1 MYPTSTDRRRHAPVA
16 MAAILALLMA
26 VLPRIGLGQERQAE
40 RGFLGVAIQ
49 PLTPDL
55 AQSLGVSPSV
65 HGVAVSSVRDGAPA
79 AKAGVK
85 AGDVI
90 VEYDGQAVSGPR
102 ELARLVARTPV
113 GTSVTMKV
121 LRNGQEMTVSPTI
134 ARAESQE
141 APSQGRA
148 AEAPRTGR
156 FGLALQ
162 SLTPELARQLNTQAK
177 QGLVV
182 RAVGAGSPAEQ
193 AGLRRGDVIAEV
205 NRQPL
210 SNVEELRSA
219 LDQATADKPAV
230 LLVHRGESTLY
241 VTVKG

>member
-1 MYPTSTDRRRHAPVA
+1 
-16 MAAILALLMA
+16 
-26 VLPRIGLGQERQAE
+26 
-40 RGFLGVAIQ
+40 
-49 PLTPDL
+49 
-55 AQSLGVSPSV
+55 
-65 HGVAVSSVRDGAPA
+65 
-79 AKAGVK
+79 VK

-121 LRNGQEMTVSPTI
+121 VRQGQEMALSPTI

-141 APSQGRA
+141 APAQGGT
-148 AEAPRTGR
+148 AEAPGTGR
-156 FGLALQ
+156 FGLAVQ
-162 SLTPELARQLNTQAK
+162 SLTPELARQLSTPAK

-182 RAVGAGSPAEQ
+182 RAVRAGSPAEQ
-193 AGLRRGDVIAEV
+193 AGLRRGDVIAEI

-210 SNVEELRSA
+210 RSVEELRSA
-219 LDQATADKPAV
+219 LDQATADRPAV
-230 LLVHRGESTLY
+230 LLVHRGDSTLS